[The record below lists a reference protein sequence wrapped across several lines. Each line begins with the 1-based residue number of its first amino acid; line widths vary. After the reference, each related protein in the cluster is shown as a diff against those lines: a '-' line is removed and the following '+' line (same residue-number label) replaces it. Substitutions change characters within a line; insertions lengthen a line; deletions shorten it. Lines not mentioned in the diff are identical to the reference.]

1 MTEENYNKE
10 VHIDGEQTTLAS
22 TNRKDAAGE
31 QMFRK
36 APPMHY
42 TVKIESFSLLL
53 ESGLE
58 KYETDHFES
67 GGHKWKLVLHPGKQ
81 NDKDGQVS
89 LYLAVADP
97 DEIPIG
103 WEVNAQ
109 INFFVFDQ
117 IRDQYLIIPGNN
129 GIGTR
134 FQKMKTEWGLRNFIS
149 HKALRD
155 ISNGYL
161 VDDCC
166 VFGVEVFVI
175 GSPSKGQTLSF
186 VKQPLGGVYTWK
198 VNNFSTL
205 GESCLSSD
213 AFTIQGAKWIL
224 QLYPN
229 GDSRS
234 SGNYLALFLTLQN
247 KEVFPP
253 GRQVH
258 VHYQL
263 LIMNQDTGK
272 HYQRTSGGVWFH
284 SKNSSW
290 GFSEFILLSYLKNQ
304 QNGFLVN
311 GSLTIQAEIT
321 MMSSAKYF
329 S

>member
-1 MTEENYNKE
+1 MTEENYDKE
-10 VHIDGEQTTLAS
+10 VHVDGEQTTLAS

-67 GGHKWKLVLHPGKQ
+67 GGHKWKLVLHPGK
-81 NDKDGQVS
+81 DTEEDGQVS

-97 DEIPIG
+97 DNISAG
-103 WEVNAQ
+103 WVVKAQ

-129 GIGTR
+129 GIERR
-134 FQKMKTEWGLRNFIS
+134 FQKMKTEWGLKKFIS

-155 ISNGYL
+155 MSNGYL
-161 VDDCC
+161 VEDCC
-166 VFGVEVFVI
+166 VFGVEVFVN
-175 GSPSKGQTLSF
+175 GSPSKGESLSF
-186 VKQPLGGVYTWK
+186 VKNPRWALHTWN
-198 VNNFSTL
+198 VNKFSTL
-205 GESCLSSD
+205 GKDCRYSE
-213 AFTIQGAKWIL
+213 AFTIEGMQWKLA
-224 QLYPN
+224 LYPN
-229 GDSRS
+229 GDYRS
-234 SGNYLALFLTLQN
+234 PGKHLALFLELQN

-253 GRQVH
+253 GRQLRAH
-258 VHYQL
+258 FKL
-263 LIMNQDTGK
+263 LIKNQEAGK
-272 HYQRTSGGVWFH
+272 DYERTWRAWFN
-284 SKNSSW
+284 SKASSW
-290 GFSEFILLSYLKNQ
+290 GFPEFILLSYLKDKH
-304 QNGFLVN
+304 NGLLVN
-311 GSLTIQAEIT
+311 DSMTVQVEIT